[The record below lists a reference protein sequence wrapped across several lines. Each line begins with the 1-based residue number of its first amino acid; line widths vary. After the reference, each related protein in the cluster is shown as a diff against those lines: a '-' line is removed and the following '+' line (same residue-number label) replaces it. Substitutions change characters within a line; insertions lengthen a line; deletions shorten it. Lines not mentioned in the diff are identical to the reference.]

1 MKCLKADLHMHT
13 SYSDGKFSPQQLID
27 LSKKCDLDI
36 ISITDHDNVNAVSQ
50 AISYG
55 NEKGIQV
62 IPGVEISADINEQ
75 EVHILGYFIDHKNKN
90 FLEFLA
96 SLREKRLLRNERIVE
111 KLNDLGSKIKFN
123 SIIGKVGI
131 DTSVGRPHIA
141 MELNEEG
148 FVNSYYEAFMKY
160 IGDGK
165 PAYVKKP
172 NPPANEVIKLISEL
186 GGLSFIAHPGR
197 IIRDVFLTDLISH
210 GIDGIETV
218 HPSHSRDDI
227 NFFTSVAA
235 ENFLLTSGGSDF
247 HGGVKNDQK
256 NFGNYYVSNNEIVNM
271 KRRLFI

>member
-1 MKCLKADLHMHT
+1 MKYLKADLHMHT
-13 SYSDGKFSPQQLID
+13 NYSDGKLSPNQLID
-27 LSKKCDLDI
+27 LSKKCGLDI

-55 NEKGIQV
+55 DSIGVQV

-75 EVHILGYFIDHKNKN
+75 EIHILGYFIDHTDKK
-90 FLEFLA
+90 FLEFL
-96 SLREKRLLRNERIVE
+96 SSMREKRLQRNERIVE

-141 MELNEEG
+141 MELSEEG
-148 FVNSYYEAFMKY
+148 FVNSYYEAFIKY

-172 NPPANEVIKLISEL
+172 NPPAEEVIKLISEL
-186 GGLSFIAHPGR
+186 GGLSFVAHPGKLV
-197 IIRDVFLTDLISH
+197 RDALLADLISN
-210 GIDGIETV
+210 GIDGIEIV
-218 HPSHSRDDI
+218 HPSHTKDDMKY
-227 NFFTSVAA
+227 FSSAAA

-256 NFGNYYVSNNEIVNM
+256 NFGNFFVSNNEIINM
-271 KRRLFI
+271 KRRLFN

>member
-1 MKCLKADLHMHT
+1 MKDLKADLHTHT
-13 SYSDGKFSPQQLID
+13 NYSDGKFSPQQLID
-27 LSKKCDLDI
+27 MTIKCGIDI

-50 AISYG
+50 AIEYG

-62 IPGVEISADINEQ
+62 IPGVEISADVQNQ
-75 EVHILGYFIDHKNKN
+75 EVHILGYFIDHINKD

-96 SLREKRLLRNERIVE
+96 TLREKRLRRNEKIVE

-123 SIIGKVGI
+123 SIIGKVGP

-148 FVNSYYEAFMKY
+148 FVNSYYEAFIKY

-172 NPPANEVIKLISEL
+172 NPSAKEVIKMISDL
-186 GGLSFIAHPGR
+186 GGLSFIAHPGKT
-197 IIRDVFLTDLISH
+197 IRDVFLNELISE

-227 NFFTSVAA
+227 KYFTLAAA

-256 NFGNYYVSNNEIVNM
+256 NFGNFYVTNNEIVNM